1 MEEQENKTRMENVIA
16 VCKDCLGEF
25 KNEKLTT
32 KERALYIFFSPITF
46 VVAVFFAL
54 LGLDRFAAQIAG
66 VIVAIF
72 SMLALLIYCA
82 LHFGPAVLAWLNM
95 VVNG

>member
-1 MEEQENKTRMENVIA
+1 MEEQENKTRIENVIV
-16 VCKDCLGEF
+16 VCRDCLSEF

-32 KERALYIFFSPITF
+32 KERVLYIFFSPITL
-46 VVAVFFAL
+46 VMGIFFAL

-72 SMLALLIYCA
+72 SMLALLIYCV
-82 LHFGPAVLAWLNM
+82 LHFGPALLAWLNM
-95 VVNG
+95 MVNR